1 LHDFDA
7 LLVQPNHLLAPF
19 VQLIQCL
26 ISCVFFFHDKYMAA
40 AIKISRLYW
49 AESIVVSQLTTERA
63 RSHGGTPVPAF
74 QMPFQPVT
82 DLSRKHPSYS
92 LFREGF
98 GLTEA
103 QMDWY
108 KGHYLTSEEEALDTR
123 VSPLLTEDLSGL
135 PPALVVVAGFDP
147 LRDEALLYAQRLQNA
162 GVPVSV
168 RLFPGA
174 THAELNATGV
184 GSTSRDALF
193 EIVGAMNVLIAFA
206 RTRKTIHKKEP
217 VRIERC

>member
-1 LHDFDA
+1 VKNAKKLGCDPQ
-7 LLVQPNHLLAPF
+7 LVGVAG
-19 VQLIQCL
+19 
-26 ISCVFFFHDKYMAA
+26 
-40 AIKISRLYW
+40 
-49 AESIVVSQLTTERA
+49 ESAGGNITLVVSQLTTERA